1 VLSSCCFPFTTVD
14 FGKILTEVGL
24 TIRGSS
30 TGSAKQ
36 MDELLQLAVEGKITP
51 KVEVY
56 DFADAPK
63 ILQELQRYEVTGR
76 KVVRA
81 P

>member
-1 VLSSCCFPFTTVD
+1 LPCVLNID
-14 FGKILTEVGL
+14 AEMLTLPGL
-24 TIRGSS
+24 VIKGSS
-30 TGSAKQ
+30 TGTAAQ
-36 MDELLQLAVEGKITP
+36 MDELLQLALEGKITP

-56 DFADAPK
+56 DFAESPK
-63 ILQELQRYEVTGR
+63 ILQELDRFEVTGR

>member
-1 VLSSCCFPFTTVD
+1 MFPPNATGIALTTS
-14 FGKILTEVGL
+14 GL
-24 TIRGSS
+24 VIRGSS

-36 MDELLQLAVEGKITP
+36 MDELLQMALEGKITP

-56 DFADAPK
+56 DFADSPK

>member
-1 VLSSCCFPFTTVD
+1 MY
-14 FGKILTEVGL
+14 IMLTKPGL
-24 TIRGSS
+24 VIRGSS

-36 MDELLQLAVEGKITP
+36 MDELLQMALEGKITP

-56 DFADAPK
+56 DFADSPK

>member
-1 VLSSCCFPFTTVD
+1 MLIST
-14 FGKILTEVGL
+14 GL

-30 TGSAKQ
+30 TGNAKQ
-36 MDELLQLAVEGKITP
+36 MDELLQMALQGKITP

-56 DFADAPK
+56 DFTESPK
-63 ILQELQRYEVTGR
+63 ILEELKRYEVTGR

>member
-1 VLSSCCFPFTTVD
+1 M
-14 FGKILTEVGL
+14 E
-24 TIRGSS
+24 
-30 TGSAKQ
+30 
-36 MDELLQLAVEGKITP
+36 ELLQMAVEGKITP

-56 DFADAPK
+56 DFDSSPK
-63 ILQELQRYEVTGR
+63 ILQELSRYEVTGR

>member
-1 VLSSCCFPFTTVD
+1 M
-14 FGKILTEVGL
+14 E
-24 TIRGSS
+24 
-30 TGSAKQ
+30 
-36 MDELLQLAVEGKITP
+36 ELLQLAVEGKITP

>member
-1 VLSSCCFPFTTVD
+1 V
-14 FGKILTEVGL
+14 LTEIGL

-30 TGSAKQ
+30 TGTKAQ

-51 KVEVY
+51 RIEVY
-56 DFADAPK
+56 DFKDAPK
-63 ILQELQRYEVTGR
+63 IIQELQRYEVTGR

>member
-1 VLSSCCFPFTTVD
+1 M
-14 FGKILTEVGL
+14 
-24 TIRGSS
+24 
-30 TGSAKQ
+30 Q
-36 MDELLQLAVEGKITP
+36 ELLQLAKEGKITP
-51 KVEVY
+51 RIEVY
-56 DFADAPK
+56 DFKDSPK